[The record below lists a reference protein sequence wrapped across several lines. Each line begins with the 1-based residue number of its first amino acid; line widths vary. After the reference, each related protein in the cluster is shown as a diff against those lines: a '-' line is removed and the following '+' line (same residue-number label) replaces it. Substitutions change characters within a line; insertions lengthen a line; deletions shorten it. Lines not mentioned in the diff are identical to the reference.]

1 MVKFWMN
8 ILKIMFNLK
17 KRMWFLLSRYG
28 VCVYLLIIVVVMIL
42 FNKVIINK
50 LKIKLCLFG
59 Y

>member
-1 MVKFWMN
+1 
-8 ILKIMFNLK
+8 
-17 KRMWFLLSRYG
+17 MWFLLSRYG